1 MANKA
6 GFKLDISDMVS
17 RMSQLESK
25 ADMAVHMMADTIA
38 KELEADMKENARW
51 TDRTGNARRG
61 LKGEVGRIAEGYRII
76 LSYSVD
82 YGFWLENAHE
92 RRYAI
97 IRPTINI
104 AGPFYQKSFRDFL
117 DKLG

>member
-1 MANKA
+1 MAK
-6 GFKLDISDMVS
+6 GLKFDVSDMVN
-17 RMSQLESK
+17 RMAQIESK
-25 ADMAVHMMADTIA
+25 SEMAIRMMADTIA
-38 KELEADMKENARW
+38 TNMEADMKENAKW

-61 LKGEVGRIAEGYRII
+61 LKAEAGRIANGYRIT

-104 AGPFYQKSFRDFL
+104 AGPFYQKSFSGFL
-117 DKLG
+117 DKL

>member
-1 MANKA
+1 MAK
-6 GFKLDISDMVS
+6 GLKFDVSDMVN
-17 RMSQLESK
+17 RMAQIESK
-25 ADMAVHMMADTIA
+25 SEMAIRMMADTIA
-38 KELEADMKENARW
+38 TNMEADMKENAKW

-61 LKGEVGRIAEGYRII
+61 LKGEAGRIAKGYRVT

-82 YGFWLENAHE
+82 YGFWLENANE

-104 AGPFYQKSFRDFL
+104 AGPFYQKSFSGFL
-117 DKLG
+117 DKL

>member
-1 MANKA
+1 MA
-6 GFKLDISDMVS
+6 FKLDVTDMVN
-17 RMSQLESK
+17 RMAQMESK
-25 ADMAVHMMADTIA
+25 SEMAMRMMADTIA
-38 KELEADMKENARW
+38 KNAEADMKKNAKW
-51 TDRTGNARRG
+51 TDRAGNARRG
-61 LKGEVGRIAEGYRII
+61 LKGEAGRIAKGYRIT

-104 AGPFYQKSFRDFL
+104 AAPFYQKSFSDFL